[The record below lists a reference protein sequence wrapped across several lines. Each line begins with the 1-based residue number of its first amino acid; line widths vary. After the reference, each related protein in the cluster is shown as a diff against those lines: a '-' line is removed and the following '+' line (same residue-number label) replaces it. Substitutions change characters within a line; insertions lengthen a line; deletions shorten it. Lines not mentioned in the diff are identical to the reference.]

1 MKRLRG
7 LVHII
12 FKKHLRKFASLV
24 TTTVEVN
31 LSTIDSPN
39 NRMQKT
45 VENFQ
50 VENQTLY
57 GSESNLSYGE
67 GRVSEI
73 SKNKR
78 MSTNARV
85 GDQNL
90 YGPGPSGE
98 ITYEEGNLRQIAMPM
113 RRN

>member
-39 NRMQKT
+39 NRMQR
-45 VENFQ
+45 
-50 VENQTLY
+50 Y